1 MVAPVCH
8 SGYLRLSGSIPWAN
22 VGGFE
27 NGTRGPR
34 HEMAETDA
42 AERKVHVRGSMKLFG
57 ASLLCL
63 VGVGFATPAAA
74 QQKAEVSVGY
84 NYLQAKSSG
93 DEDWTKFK
101 SGWYADVAG
110 NVTPMVSIVGQVT
123 GNYKTFDD
131 DPDGD
136 FKLKLHTFMAGVR
149 GSSTGNVSGF
159 GQVLVGG
166 ANLKGSQGSFSASET
181 DFAIQ
186 VGGGVNVR
194 GSGPVGLRLGVD
206 YLRLMAK
213 DEGEVLG
220 GDDVNG
226 FRFTAGI
233 TFGIGR

>member
-1 MVAPVCH
+1 M
-8 SGYLRLSGSIPWAN
+8 
-22 VGGFE
+22 
-27 NGTRGPR
+27 
-34 HEMAETDA
+34 
-42 AERKVHVRGSMKLFG
+42 RGSMKWAGVALL
-57 ASLLCL
+57 SLM
-63 VGVGFATPAAA
+63 VVGFARPVAA
-74 QQKAEVSVGY
+74 QDAPKAEISAGY

-110 NVTPMVSIVGQVT
+110 NVTPVVSIVGQVT
-123 GNYKTFDD
+123 GNYKTFED

-166 ANLKGSQGSFSASET
+166 ANVKGSIGTFSASET
-181 DFAIQ
+181 DLAIQ

-194 GSGPVGLRLGVD
+194 GSGAVGLRLGID
-206 YLRLMAK
+206 YLRVMAK
-213 DEGEVLG
+213 DDGEVLEAA
-220 GDDVNG
+220 DVNG
-226 FRFTAGI
+226 FRFSVGV